1 MGLDR
6 LRGLHG
12 AMRDY
17 GIDRCTFP
25 FERNGERFHVFF
37 FTDRDPF
44 GLMFGHVSGQFSSRA
59 IPQQVTPGHE
69 PRLHGVEGSVA
80 NPMKGRGGQAG

>member
-44 GLMFGHVSGQFSSRA
+44 GLMFGHVSGQFSFSVDVLPA
-59 IPQQVTPGHE
+59 I
-69 PRLHGVEGSVA
+69 GSIS
-80 NPMKGRGGQAG
+80 NWTGRPMMVSCVRSV